1 MRVSR
6 RCRLPPLRLDAA
18 TLTPPVPVYCV
29 LSIEVSCI
37 EVQGIEVKGIE
48 VQGIVRVVPSAR
60 ARVAAHSCAPS
71 PEGAADRPAPSS
83 TATFKVSVPG
93 RRPAPSLAV
102 WAGGPH
108 CSPLSLSVRL
118 RHPHWHWECR
128 RHAHTRG
135 GSAPTVCSMGVC
147 VCVCPTHAGRSQAA
161 VFPRKAK
168 LWEFFLGYPSK
179 FRVGSQLT
187 RAADFDPRVP
197 VIVADCQTRR
207 GRIRRSPTFAPDLAG
222 SCELS
227 GPTRCRW

>member
-135 GSAPTVCSMGVC
+135 GSAPTVCSMALEIWPSPRESSCYPYVLN
-147 VCVCPTHAGRSQAA
+147 CPKCRFTPPSAPPALAIAPRPRFSAQRYPPTVTQTQRPARPVTRSTLVAAPAAPAG
-161 VFPRKAK
+161 
-168 LWEFFLGYPSK
+168 GY
-179 FRVGSQLT
+179 
-187 RAADFDPRVP
+187 
-197 VIVADCQTRR
+197 
-207 GRIRRSPTFAPDLAG
+207 
-222 SCELS
+222 
-227 GPTRCRW
+227 